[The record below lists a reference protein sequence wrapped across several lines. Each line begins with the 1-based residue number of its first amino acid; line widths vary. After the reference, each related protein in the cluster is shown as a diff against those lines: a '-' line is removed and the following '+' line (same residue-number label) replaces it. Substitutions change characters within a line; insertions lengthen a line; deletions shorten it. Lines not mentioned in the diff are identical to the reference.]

1 MTPIE
6 KLEQHL
12 LDNGDIGIPVGPGD
26 SWVLMDE
33 DDNEIAFGD
42 SLENAAKDLNYG
54 N

>member
-6 KLEQHL
+6 KLQQHL
-12 LDNGDIGIPVGPGD
+12 LDYGDIGIPVESGD
-26 SWVLMDE
+26 PWILMDE

-42 SLENAAKDLNYG
+42 SLEAAAKDLNYG